1 MVRSL
6 LHRSHAGAAL
16 AVALGLTTFVCLKAQ
31 TPPAPSAPT
40 AAPPEAGP
48 PAEAKTDTKGSFIYK
63 LTAADRLRVVLY
75 GEPDL
80 AAMTRIDARGNVNLY
95 LVGDVHVAGCT
106 VNEAQKV
113 IDAAYRDGRFL
124 RSPEVTISVEDYAP
138 RTVTVDGQV
147 KSPGPIPLPVESTIT
162 VYQAI
167 IRAGG
172 FTDVAKGAGVTVIR
186 ILPDGTKKTFTID
199 VNSLIKGKDPARQKD
214 DTLLLE
220 PGDIIYVPERLI

>member
-1 MVRSL
+1 MFSPVSPFSILVVAIAVGFGPSGSVSL
-6 LHRSHAGAAL
+6 S
-16 AVALGLTTFVCLKAQ
+16 AQ
-31 TPPAPSAPT
+31 PIPATPAPA
-40 AAPPEAGP
+40 AAPPNAGA
-48 PAEAKTDTKGSFIYK
+48 PAGANSDTKSSFIYK
-63 LTAADRLRVVLY
+63 LTNADRLRVVVY

-80 AAMTRIDARGNVNLY
+80 AAMSRIDARGNVNLY

-106 VNEAQKV
+106 VNEAQKIV
-113 IDAAYRDGRFL
+113 ESAYREGRFL
-124 RSPEVTISVEDYAP
+124 RSPQVTISVEDYAP

-147 KSPGPIPLPVESTIT
+147 KAPGPIPLPTESTLT

-172 FTDVAKGAGVTVIR
+172 FTDVAKGSAVTVTR

-199 VNSLIKGKDPARQKD
+199 VDSLIKGKGRTREQD

>member
-1 MVRSL
+1 MHRLSPRLPVTAALGAL
-6 LHRSHAGAAL
+6 LWAAAAL
-16 AVALGLTTFVCLKAQ
+16 APAGAQ
-31 TPPAPSAPT
+31 TPPAPAPSD
-40 AAPPEAGP
+40 AGADAHP
-48 PAEAKTDTKGSFIYK
+48 NFIYR
-63 LTAADRLRVVLY
+63 LTTTDRLRIVVF

-80 AAMTRIDARGNVNLY
+80 STLSRIDARGNVNLY

-106 VNEAQKV
+106 INEAQQ
-113 IDAAYRDGRFL
+113 IIESAYRDGRYL
-124 RSPEVTISVEDYAP
+124 RSPQVTVSVEDYAP

-147 KSPGPIPLPVESTIT
+147 RNPGPISLPTESTLT

-172 FTDVAKGAGVTVIR
+172 FTDIAKGSAVSVTR
-186 ILPDGTKKTFTID
+186 ILPGGVKKVFTVDVDG
-199 VNSLIKGKDPARQKD
+199 LIRGRDRNRGND

>member
-1 MVRSL
+1 M
-6 LHRSHAGAAL
+6 
-16 AVALGLTTFVCLKAQ
+16 
-31 TPPAPSAPT
+31 PAD
-40 AAPPEAGP
+40 
-48 PAEAKTDTKGSFIYK
+48 AKTDTKSSFIYK
-63 LTAADRLRVVLY
+63 LTNADRLRVVVY

-80 AAMTRIDARGNVNLY
+80 SALSRIDARGNVNLY
-95 LVGDVHVAGCT
+95 LVGDVRVADCT
-106 VNEAQKV
+106 VNEAQK
-113 IDAAYRDGRFL
+113 IIETAYRDGRFL
-124 RSPEVTISVEDYAP
+124 RSPQVTISVEDYAP

-147 KSPGPIPLPVESTIT
+147 KSPGPIPLPVESTLT

-172 FTDVAKGAGVTVIR
+172 FTDVAKGSAVTVTR

-199 VNSLIKGKDPARQKD
+199 VNSLIKGKEQAREKD